1 MKTIAVQIE
10 SQQSRADDEGL
21 LDSPFERCFNAGLH
35 NLCDKQFAR
44 AISHFS
50 SSLQHFYEFFVRA
63 AAYQGGID
71 KTRFDAAWAIL
82 LNRPDQQYEA
92 YVLNYTVVF
101 DCSPTVS
108 SDFHKVAGKAV
119 FTSGSIPTRE
129 EAISCGQA
137 VLNILRPALADTEFA
152 FPHGTRRAIEELVTK
167 AADQEGVSSAGT
179 IRTADRIRLMSKES
193 PYYRATVEEAIGI
206 LLKQQTS

>member
-1 MKTIAVQIE
+1 MKTIAVQIKGQE
-10 SQQSRADDEGL
+10 SRAGDDDL
-21 LDSPFERCFNAGLH
+21 LDSPFERCFNAGLR
-35 NLCDKQFAR
+35 NLCDEQFAR

-50 SSLQHFYEFFVRA
+50 SSLQHFYEFFLRA
-63 AAYQGGID
+63 AAYQGGVD
-71 KTRFDAAWAIL
+71 KARFDAAWAIL

-108 SDFHKVAGKAV
+108 PDFHKVSGNAV

-129 EAISCGQA
+129 EAISSGQA
-137 VLNILRPALADTEFA
+137 VLNVLRQAIADTESA
-152 FPHGTRRAIEELVTK
+152 FPDGTRRAIEELMTQ
-167 AADQEGVSSAGT
+167 AADREGASCAGT
-179 IRTADRIRLMSKES
+179 IRTGDRIRLMSKDS

-206 LLKQQTS
+206 LLKQRTS